1 MAFENIIVTVKNHIG
16 TIRLNRPT
24 KLNALNSD
32 LLLELMDALQRF
44 EADSNVRVAI
54 LTGSDKV
61 FSAGADIKEM
71 GDKSFVDMFGQDGF
85 GREADAF
92 ARCRKPIIAAVSGAA
107 LGGGCEVAMMCDII
121 IASETAV
128 FGQPEIN
135 IGVMPGLGGT
145 QRLTRAVGK
154 YKSMEMNL
162 TGRRMNAE
170 EAERSGLATRV
181 VPVENLMDEAMSVA
195 AKIAAQPPLAVMAVK
210 EAVNS
215 SEEIS
220 LRDGL
225 LLERRLFHSLFATDD
240 RAEGMQAFVEKR
252 KPHYRGR

>member
-1 MAFENIIVTVKNHIG
+1 MAFENIILSVKTHIG
-16 TIRLNRPT
+16 TIQLNRPT
-24 KLNALNSD
+24 KLNALNRA
-32 LLLELMDALQRF
+32 LLEEMIEALQRL
-44 EADSNVRVAI
+44 ESDETVRVI
-54 LTGSDKV
+54 IVTGSEKV

-71 GDKSFVDMFGQDGF
+71 GHQSFVDMFGQDGF
-85 GREADAF
+85 ARESEAF

-135 IGVMPGLGGT
+135 IGVMAGLGGT

-154 YKSMEMNL
+154 SKSMEMNL
-162 TGRRMNAE
+162 TGRRMTAD
-170 EAERSGLATRV
+170 EAERAGLVARV
-181 VPVENLMDEAMSVA
+181 VPASDLMTEAMA
-195 AKIAAQPPLAVMAVK
+195 IAGKIAAQPPLSVLAIK
-210 EAVNS
+210 EAVNRA
-215 SEEIS
+215 EEMS
-220 LRDGL
+220 LREGL
-225 LLERRLFHSLFATDD
+225 LMERRLFHSLFATED